1 MVTIISRRF
10 RLWKSGVQKNGVEK
24 QVLMTKQTYMRGT
37 FEYLM
42 LSVNSVAL
50 LLILVEL
57 YM

>member
-10 RLWKSGVQKNGVEK
+10 KLWKSGVEK